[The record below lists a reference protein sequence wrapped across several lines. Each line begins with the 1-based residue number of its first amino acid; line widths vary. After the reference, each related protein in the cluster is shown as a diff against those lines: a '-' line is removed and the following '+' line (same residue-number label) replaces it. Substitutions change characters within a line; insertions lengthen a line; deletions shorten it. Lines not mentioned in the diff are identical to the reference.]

1 MSFGENVRWL
11 RTTRG
16 MTQAQLAALTRVNH
30 HHPTASYIS
39 RVEHSEID
47 PRLKTVISI
56 ARALKVR
63 PWQLVADIS
72 ENVDFWEGYMR
83 LSPQGKRDIQRTIAW
98 MLERGK

>member
-83 LSPQGKRDIQRTIAW
+83 LSAQGKRDIQRTIAW